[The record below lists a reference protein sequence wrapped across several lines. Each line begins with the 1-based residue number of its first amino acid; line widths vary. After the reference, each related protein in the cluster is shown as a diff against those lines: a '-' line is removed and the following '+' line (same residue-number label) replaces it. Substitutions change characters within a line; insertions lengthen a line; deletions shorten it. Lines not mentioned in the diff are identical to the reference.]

1 MDVEKSSKAKV
12 RTKASHMDHSQQI
25 PRLRRVRGQ
34 IDGIEKM
41 ITDQRYCT
49 DILQQI
55 KAARSAL
62 GALEAAV
69 LESHLRG
76 CVRSAILSKDQ
87 LDAERKINEIMDLFG
102 K

>member
-1 MDVEKSSKAKV
+1 MRAEKALKENG
-12 RTKASHMDHSQQI
+12 RTKVSHMDHSTQI

-34 IDGIEKM
+34 LDGIEKM

-49 DILQQI
+49 DILHQI